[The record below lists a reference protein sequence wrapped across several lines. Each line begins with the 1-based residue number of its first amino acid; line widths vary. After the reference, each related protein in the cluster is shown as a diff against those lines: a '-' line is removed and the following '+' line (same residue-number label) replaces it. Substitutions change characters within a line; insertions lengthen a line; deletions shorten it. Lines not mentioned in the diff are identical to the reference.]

1 MAVGRISGPL
11 LKANLLRDGV
21 DLAFENDLL
30 YLDVINGRVGIKT
43 ASPTHDLTINGTT
56 RTTNVEVTNQL
67 EVATFTIT
75 GDTITSSS
83 NTINLVPTGTN
94 PVVYQG
100 KIVVDQLQIST
111 NTIAT
116 TGTNTNLE
124 ITTTGTGTVNF
135 NSDVNVYGDVHATGT
150 ITADGNINLGN
161 ANTDNIVFGGE
172 VNSNIVPDADNTY
185 NLGSNLKRW
194 YNLYSNN
201 VNVTTLNT
209 DYLYV
214 DTYRTAGIDITG
226 NVISSIAS
234 NSDINFVTSGTG
246 GVRIGNLK
254 FYNNTVTNVA
264 SNAVTVFE
272 ETGTGYV
279 KLTGQKGVVIPSGT
293 VSQRP
298 EIQYQET
305 GMMRFNTEL
314 QLVEIFNGSVWT
326 SVAGTSG
333 GVTFND
339 ATEIGVAMVLTLG

>member
-56 RTTNVEVTNQL
+56 RTTNIEVTNQL
-67 EVATFTIT
+67 DIASFTIT
-75 GDTITSSS
+75 GNTITSSNS
-83 NTINLVPTGTN
+83 TINLVPTGTN

-135 NSDVNVYGDVHATGT
+135 NSSVNVYGDVHATGT

-161 ANTDNIVFGGE
+161 ADTDNIVFGGE
-172 VNSNIVPDADNTY
+172 VNSDIIPDADNTY

-194 YNLYSNN
+194 YHLYANT
-201 VNVTTLNT
+201 VDVTTINS
-209 DYLYV
+209 DYLYI
-214 DTYRTAGIDITG
+214 DNYQTAGIDITG
-226 NVISSIAS
+226 NAISSRFA
-234 NSDINFVTSGTG
+234 NSDINFVTTGTG
-246 GVRIGNLK
+246 GVRLGNLK
-254 FYNNTVTNVA
+254 FFGNTVTNVV
-264 SNAVTVFE
+264 SNAVTVFDQ
-272 ETGTGYV
+272 TANGYV
-279 KLTGQKGVVIPSGT
+279 KINGQKGVVIPSGT
-293 VSQRP
+293 VGQRP
-298 EIQYQET
+298 ELAYQEV